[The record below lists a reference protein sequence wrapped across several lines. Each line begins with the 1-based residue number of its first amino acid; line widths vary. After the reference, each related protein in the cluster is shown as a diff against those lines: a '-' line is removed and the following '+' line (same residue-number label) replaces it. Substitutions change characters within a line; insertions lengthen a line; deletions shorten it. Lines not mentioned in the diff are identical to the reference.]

1 MTAPSSPS
9 PKHPAPLEQGASPS
23 STPHPDER
31 RLLDALTGDPEQGGI
46 ASVIARL
53 ASWRRADRAHP
64 RIRRWGVPA
73 LCTVAGLDTYFNPYN
88 IGDAKLP
95 LILLFTVPLLWRERR
110 PMLVFALT
118 TAASVAAIPFG
129 VLTSAESARVVA
141 LFNVGRYCTPR
152 QVAAAI
158 GITTVQLAAWAY
170 FFWRGHQLDYA
181 TRPEVITLL
190 AMFAMGA
197 FAALGMLA
205 RLTYAYT
212 SVLKRERD
220 QQAALATAQER
231 ARVSREMHD
240 ILGHTLAVIVGLA
253 NGAAGLTESKPE
265 RGAQT
270 LRIIS
275 ESGRDALAELRRL
288 LTVIGDDSDSGTGPG
303 RAAPFAPQP
312 GLADIGALLERIRGA
327 GPTVTLDTRGDV
339 TILAPGLQLSVYRI
353 VQEALT
359 NTVKYAAS
367 DTKINITITIAPETV
382 RVVVEDTGPS
392 RTPNPGR
399 AHAGGGRGLVGMRE
413 RAALYQGGVTAGPN
427 DHGGWTVRAL
437 LFPGLPATNS
447 PEREPV

>member
-1 MTAPSSPS
+1 M
-9 PKHPAPLEQGASPS
+9 LE
-23 STPHPDER
+23 
-31 RLLDALTGDPEQGGI
+31 ALSGDPEQGVI
-46 ASVIARL
+46 TSVIARL
-53 ASWRRADRAHP
+53 AAWRRADQAHP

-73 LCTVAGLDTYFNPYN
+73 LCTAAGIDTYFNPYN
-88 IGDAKLP
+88 VGDPKLP

-129 VLTSAESARVVA
+129 VLTNAESARIVA
-141 LFNVGRYCTPR
+141 LFNVGRYCAPR
-152 QVAAAI
+152 QVAIAI
-158 GITTVQLAAWAY
+158 GITTVELAAWAY
-170 FFWRGHQLDYA
+170 FFWRGHQLVYA

-190 AMFAMGA
+190 AMAAMAA
-197 FAALGMLA
+197 FAALGVLV
-205 RLTYAYT
+205 RLTFAYT

-253 NGAAGLTESKPE
+253 DGAAGLTQSKPE

-275 ESGRDALAELRRL
+275 SSGRDALAELRRL
-288 LTVIGDDSDSGTGPG
+288 LAVIGDEGANDDGAHPAHG
-303 RAAPFAPQP
+303 APLAPQP
-312 GLADIGALLERIRGA
+312 GLGDLDALLERVRSA
-327 GPTVTLDTRGDV
+327 GPTVTLDTQGD
-339 TILAPGLQLSVYRI
+339 TTALAPGLQLSLYRI

-359 NTVKYAAS
+359 NAVKYAAS
-367 DTKINITITIAPETV
+367 DTAIHVSLTADPDTV
-382 RVVVEDTGPS
+382 RLAIEDTGPA
-392 RTPNPGR
+392 RAPGTDR
-399 AHAGGGRGLVGMRE
+399 PRAGGGRGLVGMRE

-437 LFPGLPATNS
+437 LFPSPPPKSS
-447 PEREPV
+447 PEKNRS